1 MPFVNTTYLQRT
13 LTAIALDVGEK
24 AAKDAMSAHRRLEL
38 SETAAEQLL
47 GSLQYVRNALNKIL
61 PAQQGEERV
70 DNLTPTAMKAW
81 RIALATWIRV
91 VTKRAEA
98 DKQKGL
104 NTNLFE
110 LSKAAQGVLDQLHEQ
125 LSLPIVDIGAFVEV
139 AAEEKEDDTGGT
151 SPAPHRGK
159 RDRATE
165 KTEPADPRS
174 GRGPKLVRTG
184 RDRAA
189 GKEEADEP
197 RDPPPPKKDDVTSLA
212 VLADEEE
219 KQ

>member
-1 MPFVNTTYLQRT
+1 MPFVNTTFLQRT
-13 LTAIALDVGEK
+13 LTAIALDVAEK

-38 SETAAEQLL
+38 PETAAEQLL

-139 AAEEKEDDTGGT
+139 AAEEKEDDTSGV

-159 RDRATE
+159 RTDRATA

-174 GRGPKLVRTG
+174 ARGPKLVSSG

-189 GKEEADEP
+189 GKEPLEDA
-197 RDPPPPKKDDVTSLA
+197 PPPKAAAVTSLA

-219 KQ
+219 PA